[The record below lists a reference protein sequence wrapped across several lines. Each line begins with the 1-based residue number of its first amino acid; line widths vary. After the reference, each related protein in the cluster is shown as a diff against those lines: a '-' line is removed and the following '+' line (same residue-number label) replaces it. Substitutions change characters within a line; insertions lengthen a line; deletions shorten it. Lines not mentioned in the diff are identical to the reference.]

1 MACLRSVW
9 RLMAPC
15 ENSLFRG
22 ALTLAAFVMPLALA
36 AQTIVPAG
44 STWRYLVDGSDQGTN
59 WRGAAFDD
67 VNWPVGSAPLGF
79 GEDNLATVMT
89 SGGGPTTTYFRLK
102 FTVAD
107 WRALRT
113 LTMRVRLDDGV
124 IVYLNNRV
132 IGRVNLPSSGVTN
145 LTPADATVSGDDES
159 RWWQFGAPPSYLIN
173 GTNVLAVEL
182 HQSVSGWRDSVFDL
196 ALLANIP
203 PSAPS
208 VELTLPEDGST
219 LPAGPV
225 AMRASASDPDG
236 HVNRVEFYTDGVL
249 VGTDSSEPFEFNW
262 LNAPQGRHLLRVEA
276 IDNSGWRR
284 ESATSHVQVGPVPT
298 DRLLRGPYLQSGSS
312 TSIVIR
318 WRTDWFTP
326 GRVYYGTDPNDLDW
340 LAQDTGLETE
350 HAVRITGLRP
360 NTRYYYEIST
370 ATQRLAGGEDY
381 WFTTAPTN
389 AQRTRV
395 WAIGDS
401 GTANLNQARVRDAFR
416 NYAGEALAN
425 VWLMLGDNAYEC
437 GTDDQYQRAVFEVY
451 PEILQRVVLWPTIGN
466 HDAGCYD
473 NGEFPYLDIFHLPA
487 RGEAGGTA
495 SGTERYYSF
504 DHGNIHFVCLDSQ
517 TSSRLADSP
526 MLTWLEQ
533 DLAATEKDWIIAYW
547 HHPPYSFGTHDSD
560 VERELIE
567 MRQQIV
573 PVLES
578 YGVDL
583 VLSGHSHNYERSYL
597 LNGHYGFSTDL
608 NPANIL
614 NDGFGRPDSGG
625 AYEKPAGGIG
635 AGRGTVYVVCGCS
648 GEGGEHNPRLH
659 PAMRLAQGGFGS
671 MVLDI
676 DGLRLDAKFLTDTGD
691 MADWFS
697 IVKGAPDASTHPT
710 LTIRGEGNRVSL
722 EWPTSLRSYRIE
734 SAAGVEPWHSWRT
747 LTVPVTRSGRRN
759 AASVEVNGSNEVFRL
774 KANLP

>member
-1 MACLRSVW
+1 
-9 RLMAPC
+9 MAPH
-15 ENSLFRG
+15 EGLPLFP
-22 ALTLAAFVMPLALA
+22 APTWAAFVMPLALA

-44 STWRYLVDGSDQGTN
+44 SEWRYLADGTDQGTN
-59 WRGAAFDD
+59 WRGAAFEDAS
-67 VNWPVGSAPLGF
+67 WPVGPAPLGF
-79 GEDNLATVMT
+79 GEGNLATTMT

-107 WRALRT
+107 WRAFRT
-113 LTMRVRLDDGV
+113 LTMRVRFDDGV
-124 IVYLNNRV
+124 LVYLNNRV
-132 IGRVNLPSSGVTN
+132 IGRANLPSSGVTN
-145 LTPADATVSGDDES
+145 LTPADATVAGHDELQW
-159 RWWQFGAPPSYLIN
+159 RQFGAAPSYLLN

-182 HQSVSGWRDSVFDL
+182 HQSVNGWRDGVFDL
-196 ALLANIP
+196 ELVANIP
-203 PSAPS
+203 PAAPS
-208 VELTLPEDGST
+208 VDWVLPEDGAS

-225 AMRASASDPDG
+225 MLRADASDPDG
-236 HVNRVEFYTDGVL
+236 HVGRVEFFANGTL
-249 VGTDSSEPFEFNW
+249 IGTDSTAPFEFHW
-262 LNAPQGRHLLRVEA
+262 LNAPPGRHSLRAEA
-276 IDNSGWRR
+276 IDNSGWRG
-284 ESATSHVQVGPVPT
+284 ESATAHVQVGPPPA

-312 TSIVIR
+312 TGIVVR
-318 WRTDWFTP
+318 WRTDWFTT
-326 GRVYYGTDPNDLDW
+326 GRVYYGTSPTDLDW
-340 LAQDTGLETE
+340 LAEDTRLDTE
-350 HAVRITGLRP
+350 HAVRITGLSP

-389 AQRTRV
+389 APRTRV

-401 GTANLNQARVRDAFR
+401 GTANSNQARVRDAFR
-416 NYAGEALAN
+416 NHAGEALAN

-437 GTDDQYQRAVFEVY
+437 GTDDQYQRAVFDVY
-451 PEILQRVVLWPTIGN
+451 PDILRRVVVWPTIGN

-473 NGEFPYLDIFHLPA
+473 NGQFPYLDIFDLPT

-533 DLAATEKDWIIAYW
+533 DLAATDKDWIIAYW

-567 MRQQIV
+567 MRQQAV
-573 PVLES
+573 PILES
-578 YGVDL
+578 HGVDL
-583 VLSGHSHNYERSYL
+583 VLCGHSHNYERSFL

-608 NPANIL
+608 SPANIL
-614 NDGFGRPDSGG
+614 NDGFGRTDSGG

-635 AGRGTVYVVCGCS
+635 AGRGTVYTVCGCS
-648 GEGGEHNPRLH
+648 GEGGEHHPRLH

-671 MVLDI
+671 MILEI
-676 DGLRLDAKFLTDTGD
+676 EGLRLDAKFLTDTGD

-697 IVKGAPDASTHPT
+697 MVKGAPDAATHPA
-710 LTIRGEGNRVSL
+710 LAIRSDGNQVSL
-722 EWPTSLRSYRIE
+722 QWPTSLRPYRLE

-747 LTVPVTRSGRRN
+747 LTVPVTRLGRQN
-759 AASVEVNGSNEVFRL
+759 TVSVERNGSNEVFRL
-774 KANLP
+774 KANMP